1 MDYKKDDLV
10 IIDGY
15 ATGYGSYKDARVEDV
30 RGIIIKSES
39 WEGSGAA
46 QVLIGGK
53 VAIIPHNHIKKAE
66 HNDAKGTH
74 IQAR

>member
-1 MDYKKDDLV
+1 MDYKKGDLV

-15 ATGYGSYKDARVEDV
+15 ATYNVSYKDI

-39 WEGSGAA
+39 WDGSGAA

-53 VAIIPHNHIKKAE
+53 VAFIPHNYIKKAE
-66 HNDAKGTH
+66 HKDAKGTH